1 MESKCGMNGCASE
14 GVFDNALREHIICN
28 HFHKTFAFSALQL
41 ERARRGEADTSG
53 RWSSCATLWRGA
65 IWAEPRWRDPSI
77 KGRCGMTVCAN
88 FACER
93 ECREFWRNGVISNG
107 DENIDTDEAMKV
119 NTFDTTI
126 SSKHSTATSN
136 QIRRA
141 ALKWH
146 EQPEQT
152 CCLRN
157 INERSRL
164 QPVPAPA
171 CRRVTKRNNVCKS
184 R

>member
-1 MESKCGMNGCASE
+1 
-14 GVFDNALREHIICN
+14 
-28 HFHKTFAFSALQL
+28 
-41 ERARRGEADTSG
+41 
-53 RWSSCATLWRGA
+53 
-65 IWAEPRWRDPSI
+65 
-77 KGRCGMTVCAN
+77 MTVCAN

-119 NTFDTTI
+119 NTFDTTM

-136 QIRRA
+136 SISRA
-141 ALKWH
+141 ALKSH

-152 CCLRN
+152 WFLQNIDERN
-157 INERSRL
+157 GL